1 MATDIVSSEIETL
14 KYRVEELTK
23 ENAELKR
30 QNTKL
35 CQAEQTAKKSAANA
49 KKLLH
54 QIVDQMVEGL

>member
-1 MATDIVSSEIETL
+1 MVADNVPNEIETL

-23 ENAELKR
+23 ENTELRR
-30 QNTKL
+30 QNAKL
-35 CQAEQTAKKSAANA
+35 WQDWQTAKKSAVNA